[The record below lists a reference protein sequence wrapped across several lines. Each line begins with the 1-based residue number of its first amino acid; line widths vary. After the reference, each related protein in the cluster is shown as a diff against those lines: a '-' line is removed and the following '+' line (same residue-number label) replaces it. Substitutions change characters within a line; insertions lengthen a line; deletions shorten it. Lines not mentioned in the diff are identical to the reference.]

1 MYERIL
7 GLLLIGAVI
16 KLMDDFLDKEI
27 DRILEKNNYA
37 ILIGNSILP
46 YCLLLMTIALYLNF
60 EENTTFFIASYA
72 TGMAQD
78 YDKKLPTNIFAW
90 QESVFIL
97 FFSILYISFYDTVYA
112 LILILCLQLIDD
124 LMDFKQDKYVND
136 FNYIKIVGIIP
147 GVILILLLI
156 LISYKYFPLKLVYFS
171 IAVIIL
177 YVIDYLFQNYGVRF
191 LN

>member
-177 YVIDYLFQNYGVRF
+177 YVIDYLFQNYGFRF